1 MLRAAGHWVGDVC
14 GVVGLCGAEDA
25 SCPPSLRWAAGTAVR
40 SHDRHVMDPP
50 PSWGEAVALWVVV
63 VPSARRKVP
72 LDLGTC
78 DHQSLDVVLD
88 ANGDHDI

>member
-1 MLRAAGHWVGDVC
+1 
-14 GVVGLCGAEDA
+14 
-25 SCPPSLRWAAGTAVR
+25 
-40 SHDRHVMDPP
+40 MDPP
-50 PSWGEAVALWVVV
+50 PSWDEAVALWVVV

-88 ANGDHDI
+88 ANGDHNI